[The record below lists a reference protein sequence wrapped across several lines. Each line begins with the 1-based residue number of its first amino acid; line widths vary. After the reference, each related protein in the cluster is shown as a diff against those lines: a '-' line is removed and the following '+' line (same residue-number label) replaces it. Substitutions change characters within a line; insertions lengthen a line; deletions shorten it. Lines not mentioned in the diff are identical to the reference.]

1 MTNVSQGD
9 LNTSSPGRQA
19 NVTERQSPN
28 VGSLWDDENWTS
40 CDKWKDLWKQRWRK
54 TATDDS
60 SQPFIVGEKLSTYE
74 QIQMRGVEHS
84 NRQSLSARHVM
95 IMMKNSPN
103 VSRDTLGRHIQR
115 YMTIVQRTVLTVW
128 KLYKECPSQPPPKL
142 PSPSTS
148 SWSLSIST
156 SLSPLISSHSILKY
170 KINTNKTTVTCLY
183 FIAVRN

>member
-1 MTNVSQGD
+1 MWVRCEMMKTEHLVTSGRIYG
-9 LNTSSPGRQA
+9 NTDGGRQR
-19 NVTERQSPN
+19 EMILH
-28 VGSLWDDENWTS
+28 SLL
-40 CDKWKDLWKQRWRK
+40 LW
-54 TATDDS
+54 
-60 SQPFIVGEKLSTYE
+60 GEKLSTYE

-103 VSRDTLGRHIQR
+103 VSRDTLGRHIQC
-115 YMTIVQRTVLTVW
+115 YMTILQRTVLTVW

-170 KINTNKTTVTCLY
+170 KTNKNKTTVTFLY

>member
-1 MTNVSQGD
+1 MIA
-9 LNTSSPGRQA
+9 R
-19 NVTERQSPN
+19 
-28 VGSLWDDENWTS
+28 
-40 CDKWKDLWKQRWRK
+40 
-54 TATDDS
+54 TAGKRYRETI
-60 SQPFIVGEKLSTYE
+60 PKCGFIVRWWKLNILWQVEGFMETEMEEDSDRWFFTAFYWWGGGELSTYE

-183 FIAVRN
+183 FIAVRS